1 MIQKWNILIMLIP
14 LFMGTC
20 NQTDA
25 NSNQDSSENR
35 VFLNNEELVMQDE
48 DFQKLHT
55 TLLDL
60 LTKCDDFYEQIVTT
74 TLIDSIKSN
83 NSYLEIFYAEKVE
96 VNIGNKQTM
105 VIRNLLIPL
114 SGKYQ
119 SNDEITFFCGTPE
132 YSSEPY
138 INLNGF
144 DQLDKVLKSLQGE

>member
-1 MIQKWNILIMLIP
+1 MLIP
-14 LFMGTC
+14 LLMGTC
-20 NQTDA
+20 NQTGT

-35 VFLNNEELVMQDE
+35 VFLNNEELMIQDE

-60 LTKCDDFYEQIVTT
+60 LTKCDDFYEQIVTP
-74 TLIDSIKSN
+74 TLIDGIKSN
-83 NSYLEIFYAEKVE
+83 DSYLEIFYAEKVE

-114 SGKYQ
+114 TGKYQ
-119 SNDEITFFCGTPE
+119 SNNEITFFCGTPE

-138 INLNGF
+138 INSKGF
-144 DQLDKVLKSLQGE
+144 DKLDKVLKNLKGE